1 MVEEEPT
8 IWTEVEITTCE
19 KDENFDLYKINQ
31 LIDSDFSRK
40 PQKSCVL
47 TPTSSTGPLPAAI
60 SPTLDLLAPALVNI
74 FIYPMQ
80 PLGIRRTSAV
90 YIQLSGFTSAAY
102 IQPSKPTSA
111 A

>member
-1 MVEEEPT
+1 M
-8 IWTEVEITTCE
+8 EVEITTCE
-19 KDENFDLYKINQ
+19 KDKNFDLYKINQ

-47 TPTSSTGPLPAAI
+47 TPNYPTGPLPAAI
-60 SPTLDLLAPALVNI
+60 SPTLGLSAPALVNT

-80 PLGIRRTSAV
+80 PLGIRHTSAV
-90 YIQLSGFTSAAY
+90 YIQPSGFTSAAY
-102 IQPSKPTSA
+102 MQPSKPTSA